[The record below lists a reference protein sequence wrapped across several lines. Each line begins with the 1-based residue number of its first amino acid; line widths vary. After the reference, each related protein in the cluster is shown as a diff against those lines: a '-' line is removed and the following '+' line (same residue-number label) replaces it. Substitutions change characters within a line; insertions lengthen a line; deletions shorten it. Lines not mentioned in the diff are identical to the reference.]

1 MLFTVYLDE
10 LLHRLSSLGVGCHF
24 GGQFV
29 GGIAYAD
36 DVTLLAPSPSALR
49 TLLKKAQLFAAESK
63 LTFNATKTQLV
74 CFPPHFGYFPFGWS
88 PTAFL

>member
-1 MLFTVYLDE
+1 MYSSSFGVSNGVRQGVVLSPVLFTVYLDE

-49 TLLKKAQLFAAESK
+49 TLLKEAQLFAAEFK
-63 LTFNATKTQLV
+63 LTFNAT
-74 CFPPHFGYFPFGWS
+74 
-88 PTAFL
+88 